1 MPYQIFSFTCFTKSK
16 FLSISVLGL
25 GIYSMMKIHLAL
37 YIRHNM
43 YRVRVANNID
53 LVISRRLRS
62 LPDSHQ
68 PAR

>member
-1 MPYQIFSFTCFTKSK
+1 MLHEIEVPGK
-16 FLSISVLGL
+16 
-25 GIYSMMKIHLAL
+25 GIYSIMEKFHLAL

-43 YRVRVANNID
+43 YRVRVANNIF
-53 LVISRRLRS
+53 LVFSRGLRS